1 MNKNTSP
8 QSRSTPRPRSQARG
22 RTVQT
27 ERAPRAPHATAT
39 QKPHN
44 SAERVARKAGSKA
57 KARRTPAPLTK
68 AGRIR
73 QLFMSAALPNIIV
86 VLIIVALAFGTLLL
100 FGSPLAWL
108 PTIVAEAWMVFNLAP
123 VSASGVDLSFL
134 PALPALILATVVAVR
149 VRAAVKHKVSVKD
162 LAILV
167 ACVVGVPVV
176 LTCIAWVMLWDA
188 GKVFDVSPPNL
199 AAALARV
206 IVVHLAAMAAGMGTR
221 LWRALAKR
229 YGAPPLL
236 VDVAL
241 IALRYLAYLAIGAT
255 VVFVLIFIVN
265 FSRQGEMM
273 DEYPSISGLGVFT
286 LILLSLLYI
295 PNAIVST
302 GAVLVGSEF
311 SAGEAQV
318 SLFSTHLVPLPPLPI
333 TGGIP
338 ASSPGWAV
346 VFMVVPLIA
355 ATMSLY
361 KKRPSFQKVLAAT
374 VATAVIMFFAC
385 YLVSGTL
392 GYYGHT
398 GPHLWTAAGLAALWI
413 AVVGLAVAAAFAL
426 MNWRDARAAEAEAES
441 SAEEVAEAEASE
453 EDSEDAAESAEDTA
467 SEDTTDAE
475 QSDADKAEADEADGD
490 DADADLDESETDE
503 DENESESSDGDAA
516 ESAAEETE
524 DAADDDDAAA
534 ESKGSADSTDEVI
547 EGEVV
552 EDSDDGDDAESTAGD
567 GGEEGAS
574 ESSEHDATE
583 DPEILEGE
591 LVEEDAN
598 EGKPD
603 AADSTESGKRD

>member
-86 VLIIVALAFGTLLL
+86 VLIIVALAFGALLL

-123 VSASGVDLSFL
+123 VSAAGVDLSFL

-236 VDVAL
+236 VDAAL

-441 SAEEVAEAEASE
+441 SAAEVAEAEASE

-475 QSDADKAEADEADGD
+475 QSDADNAEADEADEADGD

-503 DENESESSDGDAA
+503 DESESGDGEDS
-516 ESAAEETE
+516 ESAANDAD

-552 EDSDDGDDAESTAGD
+552 EDTDDDDAESTAGD

-574 ESSEHDATE
+574 ASSEREAAE

>member
-86 VLIIVALAFGTLLL
+86 VLIIVALAFGALLL

-123 VSASGVDLSFL
+123 VSAAGVDLSFL

-167 ACVVGVPVV
+167 ACVMGVPVV

-236 VDVAL
+236 VDAAL

-273 DEYPSISGLGVFT
+273 DEYPSITGLGVFT

-355 ATMSLY
+355 ATLSLY

-426 MNWRDARAAEAEAES
+426 MNWRDARAVEADS
-441 SAEEVAEAEASE
+441 SAAEASE

-503 DENESESSDGDAA
+503 DESESGDGEDS
-516 ESAAEETE
+516 ESAANDAD

-534 ESKGSADSTDEVI
+534 ESTDTADTVDEVI

-574 ESSEHDATE
+574 ESSEREAAE